1 LGGNAT
7 FFHPLPSFN
16 WDYWYFNRIIII
28 FISSI
33 VTPLTEIKKI
43 IKGCLAGDR
52 RDQELLY
59 RRHSSK
65 LYGVCLQYSGNDE
78 EARDILQEGFI
89 KIFENLHN
97 YKHEGSFEGWIR
109 RIVVNTALERFRSRH
124 NLFRVDDIDTIQE
137 PEAEP
142 ENDDYSGLQVVDLLY
157 IIRELPPKYR
167 MVFNLFAIEGY
178 SHREIG
184 EMLNISEGTSK
195 SNLSRARNILQRRV
209 GMLTGVKRKVVNG

>member
-1 LGGNAT
+1 
-7 FFHPLPSFN
+7 
-16 WDYWYFNRIIII
+16 
-28 FISSI
+28 
-33 VTPLTEIKKI
+33 LTDIKKI

-52 RDQELLY
+52 RDQEILY
-59 RRHSSK
+59 RRHSAK

-109 RIVVNTALERFRSRH
+109 RIVVNTALEKFRSRH

-142 ENDDYSGLQVVDLLY
+142 DTEDYSGLQAVDLLY

-167 MVFNLFAIEGY
+167 MVFNLYAIEGY
-178 SHREIG
+178 SHKEIG
-184 EMLNISEGTSK
+184 EMMKISEGTSK

-209 GMLTGVKRKVVNG
+209 SSYTGIKKRAVNG